1 MVTSPSK
8 AIKIPFTGGQI
19 ILIKNVHCI
28 VIISL
33 VAATWT
39 H

>member
-1 MVTSPSK
+1 MFMSPSK
-8 AIKIPFTGGQI
+8 AIKKPFTGGQI
-19 ILIKNVHCI
+19 IVLKNVHCI